1 MQKKGRKH
9 YLAVIFALATLG
21 GIIAAHASEMDASAL
36 LRASK
41 FSELQDHYSAVQLK
55 FASGK
60 ISGDELRNEFRVFYP
75 IDKDLAAK
83 YDAWVTAFPKSY
95 VARLARGIYY
105 KRVGLDARGDRY
117 ISETSRSQLDR
128 MDSAFTR
135 AANDLG
141 ASIGMDPKPFLS
153 YFHTMDIG
161 RQYLTNVDIRKVFD
175 GAAALDPKSLG
186 LRIKFMTA
194 LEPRWG
200 GSTKAMRA
208 FLEESKAV
216 HMPVSDMN
224 QLEAMVYDEEGT
236 EYRAAGNWSAAE
248 GAYRRSLSLGPC
260 PCENVRN
267 DLNNVLFESGQF
279 TAAIAL
285 LDQYLRDS
293 PNDLWALANR
303 GAAKVAAHRS
313 PEAISDFSLAAT
325 AGDSFSQDHLGMLYL
340 NGSVGV
346 APDYAK
352 SVFWLRKAAEQGESE
367 AQANLAHAEALAAK
381 GGEDR

>member
-1 MQKKGRKH
+1 MQNGRKH
-9 YLAVIFALATLG
+9 YLAVIFVLAALG
-21 GIIAAHASEMDASAL
+21 VSIAAHASGMDASAL
-36 LRASK
+36 LRAGK
-41 FSELQDHYSAVQLK
+41 FNELQDYYSAVQLK
-55 FASGK
+55 FASRK

-75 IDKDLAAK
+75 IDKDLAPK

-105 KRVGLDARGDRY
+105 KRVGLDARGERY

-128 MDSAFTR
+128 MDFAFRR
-135 AANDLG
+135 AVNDLG
-141 ASIGMDPKPFLS
+141 TSISMDSKPFLS

-161 RQYLTNVDIRKVFD
+161 RQYLTNVDSRKVFD

-186 LRIKFMTA
+186 LRIKFMLT

-208 FLEESKAV
+208 FLEGSRAV
-216 HMPVSDMN
+216 HMPIGDMN
-224 QLEAMVYDEEGT
+224 QLEAMVYDEEGM
-236 EYRAAGNWSAAE
+236 EYRADGNLSAAE
-248 GAYRRSLSLGPC
+248 GAYRKSLSLGPC

-267 DLNNVLFESGQF
+267 DLNNVLFESHQF
-279 TAAIAL
+279 AAAIEL
-285 LDQYLRDS
+285 LDQYVRDS

-303 GAAKVAAHRS
+303 GAAKVALSRS
-313 PEAISDFSLAAT
+313 QEAISDFDLAAN
-325 AGDSFSQDHLGMLYL
+325 AGDSFSQYHLGMLYL

-352 SVFWLRKAAEQGESE
+352 SVFWLRKAAAQGESE
-367 AQANLAHAEALAAK
+367 AQSNLAHAEALAAK
-381 GGEDR
+381 GGAGR